1 MQTTG
6 PNNLLSVL
14 DLSGGVVSLVG
25 AGGKKTTMY
34 ELASLFDGRVALT
47 STSHM
52 FQYDETKVDL
62 VTIDRNSTLEFNSDA
77 RVVAYAGPT
86 ETLNRVG
93 GLMPSQIETIW
104 RKGKYDLVVIKAD
117 GARSRMI
124 KAPADHE
131 PLIPDFTQ
139 LVLPLTSG
147 LVIGQPLTS
156 LIAHRVDLLAQTLD
170 LAVGDMIRPLH
181 LAKLIASPKG
191 SLRGTKN
198 MRVVPVINMVDDA
211 RIKATCT
218 EAAII
223 ALSLTDRF
231 DRIVLAELR
240 HSKVV
245 KVINRSTQ

>member
-1 MQTTG
+1 MHTVRS
-6 PNNLLSVL
+6 NNLLSAL
-14 DLSGGVVSLVG
+14 DLSGGVVSLIG

-62 VTIDRNSTLEFNSDA
+62 VTIDRNSPLEFNLDA

-86 ETLNRVG
+86 ETRNRVG

-104 RKGKYDLVVIKAD
+104 RKGNYGLVIIKAD

-147 LVIGQPLTS
+147 IVIGQSLTS
-156 LIAHRVDLLAQTLD
+156 LIAHRVDLLAEILE
-170 LAVGDMIRPLH
+170 LEVGGMIKPLH
-181 LAKLIASPKG
+181 LAKLISSPKG

-211 RIKATCT
+211 RIEAACT
-218 EAAII
+218 EAALI
-223 ALSLTDRF
+223 AFSLTNRF

-245 KVINRSTQ
+245 KVIDRPAL

>member
-1 MQTTG
+1 MQTVQS
-6 PNNLLSVL
+6 NNLLSAL
-14 DLSGGVVSLVG
+14 NLSGGVVSLIG

-62 VTIDRNSTLEFNSDA
+62 VTIDRNSPLEFNLDA

-86 ETLNRVG
+86 ETRNRVG

-104 RKGKYDLVVIKAD
+104 RKGNYGLVIIKAD

-147 LVIGQPLTS
+147 MVIGQSLTS
-156 LIAHRVDLLAQTLD
+156 LIAHRVDLLAETLD
-170 LAVGDMIRPLH
+170 LEVGDTIKPLH
-181 LAKLIASPKG
+181 LAKLISSPKG

-211 RIKATCT
+211 RIEAACT
-218 EAAII
+218 EAALI
-223 ALSLTDRF
+223 AFSLTNRF

-240 HSKVV
+240 DSKVV
-245 KVINRSTQ
+245 KVIDRPAL

>member
-1 MQTTG
+1 
-6 PNNLLSVL
+6 
-14 DLSGGVVSLVG
+14 
-25 AGGKKTTMY
+25 
-34 ELASLFDGRVALT
+34 
-47 STSHM
+47 
-52 FQYDETKVDL
+52 
-62 VTIDRNSTLEFNSDA
+62 
-77 RVVAYAGPT
+77 
-86 ETLNRVG
+86 
-93 GLMPSQIETIW
+93 
-104 RKGKYDLVVIKAD
+104 
-117 GARSRMI
+117 MI

-191 SLRGTKN
+191 SLQGTKN

-211 RIKATCT
+211 RIEATCT
-218 EAAII
+218 EAALT
-223 ALSLTDRF
+223 ALSLTNRF

-245 KVINRSTQ
+245 KVIDRSTL

>member
-1 MQTTG
+1 
-6 PNNLLSVL
+6 
-14 DLSGGVVSLVG
+14 
-25 AGGKKTTMY
+25 
-34 ELASLFDGRVALT
+34 
-47 STSHM
+47 
-52 FQYDETKVDL
+52 
-62 VTIDRNSTLEFNSDA
+62 
-77 RVVAYAGPT
+77 
-86 ETLNRVG
+86 
-93 GLMPSQIETIW
+93 MPSQIETIW
-104 RKGKYDLVVIKAD
+104 RKGKYGLVVIKAD

-124 KAPADHE
+124 KAPAEHE

-211 RIKATCT
+211 RIEATCT
-218 EAAII
+218 EAALI
-223 ALSLTDRF
+223 ALSLTNRF

-245 KVINRSTQ
+245 KVIDRSTQ

>member
-1 MQTTG
+1 MQTVRS
-6 PNNLLSVL
+6 NNLLSAL
-14 DLSGGVVSLVG
+14 DLSGGVVSLIG

-62 VTIDRNSTLEFNSDA
+62 VTIDRDSPLEFNLDA

-86 ETLNRVG
+86 ETRNRVG

-104 RKGKYDLVVIKAD
+104 RKGNYDLVIIKAD

-147 LVIGQPLTS
+147 IVIGQSLTS
-156 LIAHRVDLLAQTLD
+156 LIAHRVDLLAEILD
-170 LAVGDMIRPLH
+170 LEVGDMIKPLH
-181 LAKLIASPKG
+181 LAKLISSPKG

-211 RIKATCT
+211 RIEAACT
-218 EAAII
+218 EAALI
-223 ALSLTDRF
+223 AFSLTNRF

-245 KVINRSTQ
+245 KVIDRPAL

>member
-1 MQTTG
+1 MYRG
-6 PNNLLSVL
+6 ESNNLLSAL
-14 DLSGGVVSLVG
+14 KLTGGVVSLIG

-52 FQYDETKVDL
+52 FEYDEAQVDV
-62 VTIDRNSTLEFNSDA
+62 VTVDRNTPLKFSFDA
-77 RVVAYAGPT
+77 RVVAYAGLTDTP
-86 ETLNRVG
+86 NRVG

-117 GARSRMI
+117 GARSRLI

-139 LVLPLTSG
+139 LVLPIISG

-156 LIAHRVDLLAQTLD
+156 SIAHRVDLLTETLD
-170 LAVGDMIRPLH
+170 LEVGDIIKPLH
-181 LAKLIASPKG
+181 LAKLLSSPNG
-191 SLRGTKN
+191 SLQGTKN
-198 MRVVPVINMVDDA
+198 IRVIPIINMVDDA
-211 RIKATCT
+211 RI
-218 EAAII
+218 EAACIEAALI
-223 ALSLTDRF
+223 AFSLTNRF
-231 DRIVLAELR
+231 DRIILAQLK

-245 KVINRSTQ
+245 KVIDRPTL